1 MISNN
6 LPTVAG
12 QTYALTF
19 AYRGP
24 SAVGW
29 WRGES
34 NAVDSAEGHNGLLAG
49 GAGYTNGEVGKTF
62 GFNGVNQYVMI
73 PWSPDFVITNQLSID
88 FWMKAD
94 PANTMTFFQ
103 GLFTSDFYVVEISQG
118 HSGGMGVNFSLNFG
132 NSGNFWGTPD
142 ANGGGQPVSAGVWH
156 HIAGTYDGDKM
167 QLYVDGQPSGNP
179 AYYAGPIL
187 NISSSSFLSI
197 ASEEGR
203 TACGSAC
210 TANRFFNGL
219 IDEATIYNRALSA
232 SEIKAI
238 FTNGPSGKFNAAEFA
253 VSPAQSLAGATVN
266 LQGAYPATFFGNDTN
281 WQTKTITFTAT
292 QNGTPL
298 TITGIAPGMLL
309 DSFSL
314 SETPANLY
322 YQPEQ
327 DISALNGQSAAG
339 TWTLEIQDDR
349 AGAGLTNT
357 LDSWQLEFE
366 FANTNLATPPVF
378 LSTPASTNINE
389 LTMLTVTNAAT
400 NFTSGTLTYTLLNPP
415 AGATINPT
423 TGVITWTPSEAQG
436 PGDYTITTI
445 ATDSGPPS
453 SSVTNSFIV
462 SVAEVN
468 TPPIFLYPTNTTVI
482 SVIDTFPFDAFCVA
496 VDTDIPANPLTFA
509 LVSGPTGLTV
519 STNGE
524 IDWTPTAAQGP
535 STNTVSISVTDTNL
549 YALTNQSYS
558 VTNTFTIIV
567 LGSNSLPVLPVIN
580 TNNIIIITNAPYNA
594 VGDGVTDDTIA
605 IQEAIDAAAA
615 GGVTNGAAGGTVEVP
630 CGVYLSGPI
639 ALQSDVNLQIDGCA
653 ILRMLPFGT
662 YPGTT
667 GGAPFTAPNFIT
679 GTDLHDIEISGSG
692 AIDGQGA
699 PWWPY
704 AGNPA
709 DTRAIMIRWTVAT
722 AN

>member
-1 MISNN
+1 MQGNDQIFDSGDVSGTGTANVSYGPGSSTDVSIIMNPGSTTTNADDLWNYTVTSTQAKYYYLAFTEDTNLTTTPIKFAVPPFIPNTNTSTVFTDSLESVTSADYLAGQSFGTWTVVTNQVSVITYTNIAYQGSNFLALANGMISNN

-132 NSGNFWGTPD
+132 NSGNFWGTAD

-482 SVIDTFPFDAFCVA
+482 SVIDTFPFDAFA
-496 VDTDIPANPLTFA
+496 
-509 LVSGPTGLTV
+509 S
-519 STNGE
+519 
-524 IDWTPTAAQGP
+524 
-535 STNTVSISVTDTNL
+535 
-549 YALTNQSYS
+549 
-558 VTNTFTIIV
+558 
-567 LGSNSLPVLPVIN
+567 
-580 TNNIIIITNAPYNA
+580 
-594 VGDGVTDDTIA
+594 
-605 IQEAIDAAAA
+605 
-615 GGVTNGAAGGTVEVP
+615 
-630 CGVYLSGPI
+630 
-639 ALQSDVNLQIDGCA
+639 
-653 ILRMLPFGT
+653 
-662 YPGTT
+662 
-667 GGAPFTAPNFIT
+667 
-679 GTDLHDIEISGSG
+679 
-692 AIDGQGA
+692 
-699 PWWPY
+699 
-704 AGNPA
+704 
-709 DTRAIMIRWTVAT
+709 RWTRISRPIR
-722 AN
+722 